1 MRNRRRLRWCAP
13 LLAVSAL
20 LGVGA
25 AASPASPPE
34 RGSSVLD
41 RISSVTVAPERIG
54 SLVTRISGPR
64 KSGKVEGGEYVT
76 YRITFANHG
85 HQPLTFV
92 NNKTARFYGHDD
104 GLAIADAGCGFG
116 SDPGGDVEPA
126 CQSDLEFIGLDP
138 ASPGP
143 RRSPPTRACAG
154 WERWRTAT
162 TPTSAGCGSHGAGTS
177 RRRASS
183 GSRSPSAARPGGCV
197 SRTGT
202 FAPP

>member
-138 ASPGP
+138 GESRAKTITAYAGLRGMGALEDGDYAHK
-143 RRSPPTRACAG
+143 RRVRITRRG
-154 WERWRTAT
+154 HEPKKGLLRFTF
-162 TPTSAGCGSHGAGTS
+162 SV
-177 RRRASS
+177 
-183 GSRSPSAARPGGCV
+183 GG
-197 SRTGT
+197 
-202 FAPP
+202 

>member
-1 MRNRRRLRWCAP
+1 MRSRRSLRWCAP

-54 SLVTRISGPR
+54 PLVTRISGPR

-126 CQSDLEFIGLDP
+126 CQSDLEFIRLDP
-138 ASPGP
+138 GESKAKTITAYAGLRGMGALEDGDYTHKRRVWITRRGHEP
-143 RRSPPTRACAG
+143 RKGHIRFTFSV
-154 WERWRTAT
+154 
-162 TPTSAGCGSHGAGTS
+162 
-177 RRRASS
+177 
-183 GSRSPSAARPGGCV
+183 GG
-197 SRTGT
+197 
-202 FAPP
+202 